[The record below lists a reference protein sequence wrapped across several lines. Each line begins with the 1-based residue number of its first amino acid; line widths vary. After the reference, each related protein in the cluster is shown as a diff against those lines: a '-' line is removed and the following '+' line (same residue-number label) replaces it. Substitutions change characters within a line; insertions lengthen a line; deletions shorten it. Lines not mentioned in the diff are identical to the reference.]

1 MKIDFTPERWDVV
14 KETYSKWWNGEL
26 NRTLVK
32 ATAIKSDAPAFKG
45 VLSQANCHD
54 FSVSAE
60 EIVDG
65 IEYELSRKA
74 FLGDSFPMFSMDAFG
89 PGVLAAF
96 CGGILD
102 NSSGSVWFFP
112 DKKREIED
120 IHLEYDPNNVWVR
133 RVKDIYH
140 AANKRFNGN
149 VLMGMVDMGG
159 SLDVLATFRGTE
171 DLLIDL
177 YDNPEEVKRLCQE
190 IEDCWFE
197 AYNDLNSVI
206 MEKNPGYSDWN
217 GLYSPVPSYILQCD
231 FSYMISPEMFR
242 EFALPSL
249 ESMASRLGNA
259 AYHLDGKGELPHLDM
274 ILGIDK
280 IRDVQWVPG
289 DGTPHGICWLDLYKR
304 IKDAGKA
311 YQIIS
316 NVEEMKKIYDVLGGS
331 GMYLDLYFNDEY
343 TASETLRYFGLNK
356 K

>member
-1 MKIDFTPERWDVV
+1 MKIDFSPERWDRV
-14 KETYSKWWNGEL
+14 KETYAKWWDGKL
-26 NRTLVK
+26 DRALVR
-32 ATAIKSDAPAFKG
+32 ATAIKADAPVFKG

-74 FLGDSFPMFSMDAFG
+74 FLGDGFPMFSMDAFG

-112 DKKREIED
+112 DKKREIAD
-120 IHLEYDPNNVWVR
+120 IHIEYDSNNVWVR

-159 SLDVLATFRGTE
+159 PMDVLATFRGTE
-171 DLLIDL
+171 DLLLDL
-177 YDNPEEVKRLCQE
+177 YDNPEEVKRVCRE

-197 AYNDLNSVI
+197 AYNDLNDVL

-217 GLYSPVPSYILQCD
+217 GLYSQTPYYILQCD
-231 FSYMISPEMFR
+231 FSYMISPEMFK
-242 EFALPSL
+242 EFALPGL
-249 ESMASRLGNA
+249 QSMADRLDHA
-259 AYHLDGKGELPHLDM
+259 TYHLDGKGELPHLDM
-274 ILGIDK
+274 ILGIEK
-280 IRDVQWVPG
+280 LRNIQWVPG
-289 DGTPHGICWLDLYKR
+289 AGNPHGIYWLDVYKK
-304 IKDAGKA
+304 IAASGKD

-316 NVEEMKKIYDVLGGS
+316 DVDEMKKIKDVLGGK
-331 GMYLDLYFNDEY
+331 GMYLDLYFGDEK
-343 TASETLRYFGLNK
+343 TAMETIQYLWD
-356 K
+356 